1 MSETQKFTPEEI
13 KQVQDLRQA
22 NADKITEFG
31 NIELDI
37 LLTNQRLDFLNETKE
52 KSINGYKNLQ
62 QQEKELVEN
71 LNKKYGTGT
80 IDLQTG
86 EFIPSK

>member
-1 MSETQKFTPEEI
+1 MSETTKFTPEEI
-13 KQVQDLRQA
+13 KQIQDLRQA
-22 NADKITEFG
+22 NADKISEFG
-31 NIELDI
+31 SIELDI
-37 LLTNQRLDFLNETKE
+37 LLTNQRVDFLKDAKE
-52 KSINGYKNLQ
+52 KAIQGYKDLQ

>member
-1 MSETQKFTPEEI
+1 MSETTKFTPEEI
-13 KQVQDLRQA
+13 KQIQDLRQA
-22 NADKITEFG
+22 NADKISEFG
-31 NIELDI
+31 SIELDI
-37 LLTNQRLDFLNETKE
+37 LLTNQRLDFLKDAKE
-52 KSINGYKNLQ
+52 KAIQGYKDLQ